1 MILIHEYIYAVIIL
15 NMLVYIYTITAFVSI
30 LILFNQSTLI
40 STSQFGN
47 INSIRF
53 IKSSLVFVIFTLA
66 GVPPTIGFLSKLL
79 SCILI
84 FNNNSIVFISIFLF
98 INFFMLYFYIQQLLY
113 LVTTKHNKEQ
123 YLWYRYAV
131 YLDSTLL
138 YNILLFM
145 VLNLFGIFLLY
156 DIYLY
161 LLLINSYINI

>member
-1 MILIHEYIYAVIIL
+1 
-15 NMLVYIYTITAFVSI
+15 
-30 LILFNQSTLI
+30 
-40 STSQFGN
+40 
-47 INSIRF
+47 
-53 IKSSLVFVIFTLA
+53 
-66 GVPPTIGFLSKLL
+66 
-79 SCILI
+79 
-84 FNNNSIVFISIFLF
+84 
-98 INFFMLYFYIQQLLY
+98 MLYFYIQQLLY